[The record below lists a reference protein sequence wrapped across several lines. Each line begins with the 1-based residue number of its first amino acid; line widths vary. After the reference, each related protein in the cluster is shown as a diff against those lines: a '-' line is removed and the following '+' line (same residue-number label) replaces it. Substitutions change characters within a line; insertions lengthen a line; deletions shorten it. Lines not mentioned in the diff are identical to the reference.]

1 VLGELTGAGAA
12 AGNTRRQP
20 RRLIGL
26 LAILTIVFGAV
37 MGALAGGGQAWA
49 HAVLLQSSP
58 AADAELDSSPESIVL
73 TFNERLEDGLYYI
86 RVLDRDKRQMTDNKP
101 VMSDD
106 RTQLS
111 LKLPPLPKGT
121 YLVTYHVISADGHPV
136 DGTYLFAVGEQLDEL
151 AGGTY
156 PETEHLHYEKDPFRS
171 SGILD
176 VLLFAARILYYLLLL
191 AFTGWLL
198 WLRWTPRL
206 APATR
211 EKLRAAAVRLQQAY
225 AIGFIVW
232 MWSQLPSLIGG
243 SGADGLVYFF
253 TRTTTGYAWIAGLAL
268 ALLSFAVL
276 YRRGWLDLV
285 WVSLVWFAKSWLGH
299 AAAYG
304 PRSETLLLDWLH
316 LAGASIWAGGLLL
329 LLYLWR
335 QDKEEAR
342 RFYPAFSNAAL
353 LVILL
358 LAASGIF
365 IVFIFLPDV
374 TYVLE
379 TTWGLLLLA
388 KTGLVVLVALT
399 ALGIRLAFRKDRPRA
414 IGAWM
419 RADAVLMLLICGV
432 VGVFTYLTPQ
442 PENKPLNWHVMG
454 EHMHMTAQ
462 ISPKVP
468 GVNDFTVKVWLPE
481 QLGKPKQVIL
491 RLQDTEAPDIAPIVV
506 PLAPAEDRT
515 TEESFGMER
524 HTYKSR
530 GAYLPYAGYWQI
542 EVRVM
547 DSNDDETVYKNIIRV
562 Y

>member
-1 VLGELTGAGAA
+1 MFGELTGSGAA
-12 AGNTRRQP
+12 ARNARRQP
-20 RRLIGL
+20 RRLIRL
-26 LAILTIVFGAV
+26 LTILTIVLGAV
-37 MGALAGGGQAWA
+37 MGIVAGGGQAWA
-49 HAVLLQSSP
+49 HATLLQSSP

-86 RVLDRDKRQMTDNKP
+86 RVLDRDKRQMTNNKP

-111 LKLPPLPKGT
+111 LQLPPLPKGT
-121 YLVTYHVISADGHPV
+121 YLVSYHIISADGHPV
-136 DGTYLFAVGEQLDEL
+136 DGTYLFAVGEKLDEL
-151 AGGTY
+151 AGGTN
-156 PETEHLHYEKDPFRS
+156 PEAEHLHYEKDPFRS
-171 SGILD
+171 FGILD

-206 APATR
+206 APAAR
-211 EKLRAAAVRLQQAY
+211 EKLRGAAVRLQQAY
-225 AIGFIVW
+225 VIGFIVW
-232 MWSQLPSLIGG
+232 MWSQLPSLIGD
-243 SGADGLVYFF
+243 SGADGLIYFF
-253 TRTTTGYAWIAGLAL
+253 TRTTTGYAWIASLAL

-276 YRRGWLDLV
+276 YRRGWLDLL

-304 PRSETLLLDWLH
+304 PRSETLTLDWLH
-316 LAGASIWAGGLLL
+316 LAGASIWAGGLLM

-335 QDKEEAR
+335 HDKEEAK

-353 LVILL
+353 LMILL
-358 LAASGIF
+358 LAVSGIF
-365 IVFIFLPDV
+365 MVFIFLPDV

-379 TTWGLLLLA
+379 TTWGLLLLV
-388 KTGLVVLVALT
+388 KTGLVILVALT
-399 ALGIRLAFRKDRPRA
+399 ALCIRWAFRKDRPRG

-454 EHMHMTAQ
+454 ERMHMTTQ
-462 ISPKVP
+462 ISPQVP

-491 RLQDTEAPDIAPIVV
+491 RLQDTESPDIAPIVV

-530 GAYLPYAGYWQI
+530 GAYLPYAGYWQV

-547 DSNDDETVYKNIIRV
+547 DSNDDETVYKNEIRV